1 MGVSGFYVALI
12 HPFCVDFGRIGLYW
26 MLFAKIFSAAM
37 LYLVS
42 ALHVML
48 KMLFLLIC
56 LCKKS
61 LIRDFWLNLHG
72 ISMQRAHGTNFDC

>member
-42 ALHVML
+42 ALLVML
-48 KMLFLLIC
+48 RCFFVDL
-56 LCKKS
+56 
-61 LIRDFWLNLHG
+61 
-72 ISMQRAHGTNFDC
+72 SMQKFFNSGFLAKFAWH

>member
-12 HPFCVDFGRIGLYW
+12 HPFCVDFVWIGLHW

-48 KMLFLLIC
+48 RCFFC
-56 LCKKS
+56 
-61 LIRDFWLNLHG
+61 
-72 ISMQRAHGTNFDC
+72 

>member
-12 HPFCVDFGRIGLYW
+12 HPFCVDFGRIGLHW
-26 MLFAKIFSAAM
+26 MLLAKIFSAAM

-48 KMLFLLIC
+48 RCFFVDL
-56 LCKKS
+56 
-61 LIRDFWLNLHG
+61 
-72 ISMQRAHGTNFDC
+72 SMQKVFNSGFLAKFAWH

>member
-56 LCKKS
+56 L
-61 LIRDFWLNLHG
+61 
-72 ISMQRAHGTNFDC
+72 

>member
-12 HPFCVDFGRIGLYW
+12 HPFCVDFGRIGLHW
-26 MLFAKIFSAAM
+26 MLFAKKNFCGNVIPCFCLAC
-37 LYLVS
+37 YV
-42 ALHVML
+42 

-61 LIRDFWLNLHG
+61 LIRDFG
-72 ISMQRAHGTNFDC
+72 